1 MAVYRRPAPR
11 RFVLLVVTLLSVTII
26 TLDQRGQAAG
36 VVGEIRDVAH
46 DVLAPVQGAVDGVV
60 TPVGDFF
67 GGLFRYDDV
76 KAENA
81 RLRRQLAEQRGITDR
96 SANIEREYKELLDLQ
111 NLRFVGDVPAVT
123 ARVVSDSPSNFEFT
137 VVIDK
142 GTDDGIDKGMPVVA
156 GEGLVGRV
164 ADASRERAV
173 VLLVTDA
180 DARVGVKLS
189 GSGDIGVA
197 RGRGNRQPLTVDL
210 VDPGTKIAK
219 GEVVVTSGLQQSVFP
234 PGIPVG
240 RVVSART
247 PSGALQQTVL
257 VRPAVDLRRLTFVRV
272 LQWNP

>member
-1 MAVYRRPAPR
+1 MSVYRRPAR
-11 RFVLLVVTLLSVTII
+11 QRFVLLVVTLLSVTII
-26 TLDQRGQAAG
+26 TLDQRGQASG
-36 VVGEIRDVAH
+36 IVGHVRDAAH
-46 DVLAPVQGAVDGVV
+46 DVLAPVQRTVDGVV
-60 TPVGDFF
+60 SPVGDFF
-67 GGLFRYDDV
+67 GGLFRYDDL

-81 RLRRQLAEQRGITDR
+81 RLRRQLAEQRGATDR
-96 SANIEREYKELLDLQ
+96 AANIEREYKELLDLQ
-111 NLRFVGDVPAVT
+111 NLQFVGDVPAVT

-142 GTDDGIDKGMPVVA
+142 GTDDGVDKGMPVVA

-164 ADASRERAV
+164 SEASRERAV

-189 GSGDIGVA
+189 TSGDIGVA

-210 VDPGTKIAK
+210 IDPATDIRK
-219 GEVVVTSGLQQSVFP
+219 GEIVVTSGLQQSVFP

-240 RVVSART
+240 RVVSAHT

-257 VRPAVDLRRLTFVRV
+257 LRPVVDLRRLTFVRV
-272 LQWNP
+272 LQWSP